1 MFMQDISRLPATALD
16 ALTGARTTFAAP
28 QTGLIAGTQVE
39 TATGWR
45 DVADLRSG
53 DLVQT
58 VDGGLRPVRALSR
71 QWITPARGESLVLLP
86 GGAFGNCADVLL
98 RPAQN
103 LLIALEEEDA
113 LPDALF
119 ALVPAAGLVGP
130 GGAVRIAP
138 QAPLEVICPVFDE
151 AEAIWAATGLQLA
164 CDGVSGPDDFHLTL
178 TAAEAALL
186 FARRAARPC
195 AA

>member
-16 ALTGARTTFAAP
+16 ALTGARTTIATP
-28 QTGLIAGTQVE
+28 QTGLIAGTRVE
-39 TATGWR
+39 SATGWR
-45 DVADLRSG
+45 DVADLRCG
-53 DLVQT
+53 DLLQT

-71 QWITPARGESLVLLP
+71 HWIDPTGKAGLVLLP
-86 GGAFGNCADVLL
+86 GGTFGNCADVMLL
-98 RPAQN
+98 PAQP

-119 ALVPAAGLVGP
+119 ALIPAAGLVGP
-130 GGAVRIAP
+130 GGAVRFAP
-138 QAPLEVICPVFDE
+138 QSPVEVIRPVFDE

-164 CDGVSGPDDFHLTL
+164 CDGVAGPDDFHLVL
-178 TAAEAALL
+178 SAAEATLL
-186 FARRAARPC
+186 LARRAARLR